1 MKFLCSLLLFGSL
14 WTLPLQSQDT
24 APTTSKSDETKA
36 AEALPTVDQILDKFV
51 KAAGGKEAAGKIT
64 SQVLK
69 GSLDVP
75 NFGATGSMEIYAKAP
90 NKYLTVAEVQGYGTI
105 KSGFNGTKGWTED
118 PQAGISEMT
127 PEMLVTMR
135 RDADMMRNYKMKEM
149 FSKLVVKEKSKVGDQ
164 EAFVI
169 EAIPAEGAAEKFY
182 FSASNGLLLRQDAE
196 RVSPQGKALVEM
208 YFEDYREVSGVKTPF
223 LIRQNMPMMNIEIK
237 IAEAKTNTSLDDA
250 IFEMPKSQ

>member
-1 MKFLCSLLLFGSL
+1 MKFLYSLILAGAL
-14 WTLPLQSQDT
+14 WTLPLQAQDT
-24 APTTSKSDETKA
+24 AQISAKPDETRV

-51 KAAGGKEAAGKIT
+51 KAAGGKEAAEKIT

-69 GSLDVP
+69 GSLDIP
-75 NFGATGSMEIYAKAP
+75 NFGATGTMEIYAKTP
-90 NKYLTVAEVQGYGTI
+90 NKYLTVAEVQGYGSV

-127 PEMLVTMR
+127 PEMLASIK
-135 RDADMMRNYKMKEM
+135 RDADMMRNYKLKEI

-164 EAFVI
+164 EAYVI
-169 EAIPAEGAAEKFY
+169 EATPPEGATEKFY
-182 FSASNGLLLRQDAE
+182 FSASSGLLLRQDAE

-223 LIRQNMPMMNIEIK
+223 LIRQNMPALNIEIK
-237 IAEAKTNTSLDDA
+237 ISESKTNTPIDDA
-250 IFEMPKSQ
+250 VFEMPKSQ